1 MAAKKIITLALLAS
15 GMLLLNGCDM
25 KEMKGMVDDLLQQN
39 QWVPQEADA
48 ISIDEDGTIRQIIQE
63 KLDAA
68 YYNAAELQNMIT
80 SEVAEYNK
88 EHGENAVVVENY
100 TVEGN
105 AVTLEMVYAAAD
117 HYAEF
122 NNVEFYYGSMINAQL
137 DGYLF
142 DASYKKVK
150 DGIVKGSAVSGSEV
164 LKEMDEKVLIVR
176 APLEVH
182 VPGNVLFTSIN
193 AEVLAADVVNATGE
207 QEEKKEEGLVL
218 PSSAV
223 FKWEE
228 ATLEEQAA
236 ANRVYIVFA
245 ME

>member
-1 MAAKKIITLALLAS
+1 MAAKRIITLAMLAS

-39 QWVPQEADA
+39 EWVPQEADA
-48 ISIDEDGTIRQIIQE
+48 ISIGEDGTITQIIQE
-63 KLDAA
+63 TLDAS

-88 EHGENAVVVENY
+88 EHGENAVLVENY

-105 AVTLEMVYAAAD
+105 AVTLEMVYAASD
-117 HYAEF
+117 HYAKF

-176 APLEVH
+176 APLEVQ
-182 VPGNVLFTSIN
+182 VPGSVLFTSIN
-193 AEVLAADVVNATGE
+193 AEVLASDVVNATGE

-236 ANRVYIVFA
+236 ANRVYIIFA